1 MEKNII
7 KELKILV
14 LESDIVIS
22 DKKFWLNYI
31 EKENNDDF
39 RLKKLYNILKN
50 HKIKIEEL
58 NKNCVQFK

>member
-39 RLKKLYNILKN
+39 RLKKLYNILIIN
-50 HKIKIEEL
+50 
-58 NKNCVQFK
+58 NK

>member
-14 LESDIVIS
+14 LESEIVIS

-39 RLKKLYNILKN
+39 RLKKLYNIL
-50 HKIKIEEL
+50 II
-58 NKNCVQFK
+58 NKNKNRGTK

>member
-39 RLKKLYNILKN
+39 RLKKLYNIL
-50 HKIKIEEL
+50 II
-58 NKNCVQFK
+58 NKNKNRGTK